1 MSFRDELHCI
11 PWEIDVTH
19 NWKNTEDVSEMEEG
33 QGWENP
39 HIVYTDL
46 PYTAELQQ
54 LRQCET
60 DARIDKIGKKKRIE
74 RPESDPDI
82 FVNLTENQLIF
93 HIRKMELS
101 PLMKTI
107 NFLQKLKTT

>member
-1 MSFRDELHCI
+1 MRKS
-11 PWEIDVTH
+11 
-19 NWKNTEDVSEMEEG
+19 
-33 QGWENP
+33 P
-39 HIVYTDL
+39 HHIYRLTV
-46 PYTAELQQ
+46 ELQQ

-60 DARIDKIGKKKRIE
+60 DTRIDKIDKKKRIE